1 MSMETN
7 DFKRQEIKVENISDA
22 YNIYKALIRDK
33 TLCENNQAVLSLLAI
48 YVDAFSL
55 ASILNFFNR
64 YTELPKE
71 NWQSNLLVIRMFAI
85 FSVELLSFLSDKN
98 YLDVTM
104 IDQPNSIEDIK
115 FLRNKIHQF
124 RNKDFKKKIQHIDQ
138 SMGRSR
144 DKFAPHIDICLQY
157 TADKQLMGTNIYFF
171 NFPEAKEQITVDFMQ
186 KIIRSIERISN
197 YPKANFEIKRN
208 DNRVKYN
215 YEPYCYVDIVKNCKF
230 NNKKLIDRMLLAFD
244 DMCSIYDF
252 FVYVVDVSNYL
263 RQAPYITFYFI
274 KMLSIILDETFD
286 NLNNI
291 LRYSQNN
298 DDTKIIE
305 SILSEYPSHIKELC
319 KTIRNNIH
327 YDRQDVISYD
337 DELFLFDELL
347 TVSKNLLER
356 IKDILNINPSR
367 ARLRYYK
374 FLKWVQE

>member
-1 MSMETN
+1 METN

-22 YNIYKALIRDK
+22 YNIYKALIRDE

-55 ASILNFFNR
+55 ASILNFFNKH
-64 YTELPKE
+64 TELPKE

-85 FSVELLSFLSDKN
+85 FSVELLSFLSDNN
-98 YLDVTM
+98 YLDATM

-115 FLRNKIHQF
+115 LLRNKIHQF

-291 LRYSQNN
+291 LRYSKNN
-298 DDTKIIE
+298 YDTKIIE
-305 SILSEYPSHIKELC
+305 SILSEYPLHIKELC

-327 YDRQDVISYD
+327 YERQDVISYD
-337 DELFLFDELL
+337 DELSLFDELL

-356 IKDILNINPSR
+356 IKDVLNINPSR

>member
-1 MSMETN
+1 METN